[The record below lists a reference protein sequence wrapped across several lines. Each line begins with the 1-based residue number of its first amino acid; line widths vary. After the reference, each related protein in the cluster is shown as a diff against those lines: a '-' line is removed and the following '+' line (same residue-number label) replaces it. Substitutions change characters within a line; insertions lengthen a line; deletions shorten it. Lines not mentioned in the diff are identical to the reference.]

1 MGVLLKG
8 KKKVEEVA
16 AKAKDAVTNGHSADD
31 AKSNG
36 TSVHDEATEVA
47 GSDHAEPGASEEPTT
62 GTAPTEE
69 ADTTIKAS
77 QTPQAVGEAAA
88 Q

>member
-1 MGVLLKG
+1 VGVLQKG

-36 TSVHDEATEVA
+36 TSVHDEATE
-47 GSDHAEPGASEEPTT
+47 GTSNDHAEPGASEEPTT
-62 GTAPTEE
+62 GTAPIE
-69 ADTTIKAS
+69 ADEDVKAS
-77 QTPQAVGEAAA
+77 QTPQAVGEAVAE
-88 Q
+88 